1 MTAPHIVDPA
11 GVLAEALALTH
22 GKCPRNIFVAS

>member
-11 GVLAEALALTH
+11 GVLAEALNNKEMTDQPVLELSA
-22 GKCPRNIFVAS
+22 